1 MTFKISQAAHHQQN
15 SRMDEYSESIRKKMQ
30 SIKADTDQIFA
41 TINKHEKENKDANT
55 ISKKER
61 SILDLQEDASTLRFV
76 R

>member
-1 MTFKISQAAHHQQN
+1 
-15 SRMDEYSESIRKKMQ
+15 MDEYSETIRKKMQ

-41 TINKHEKENKDANT
+41 TINKHEKENNDANK

>member
-1 MTFKISQAAHHQQN
+1 
-15 SRMDEYSESIRKKMQ
+15 MDEYSESIRKKMQ

-41 TINKHEKENKDANT
+41 TINKHEKENNDANT
-55 ISKKER
+55 ISKKDR

>member
-1 MTFKISQAAHHQQN
+1 
-15 SRMDEYSESIRKKMQ
+15 MDEYSETIRKKMQ
-30 SIKADTDQIFA
+30 RIKADTDQIFA
-41 TINKHEKENKDANT
+41 TINKHEKDINDANI

>member
-1 MTFKISQAAHHQQN
+1 
-15 SRMDEYSESIRKKMQ
+15 MDEYSESIRKKMQ

-41 TINKHEKENKDANT
+41 TINKHEKENKDATT
-55 ISKKER
+55 ISTKER

>member
-1 MTFKISQAAHHQQN
+1 
-15 SRMDEYSESIRKKMQ
+15 MDEYSESIRKKMQ

-41 TINKHEKENKDANT
+41 TINKHEKENKYATT
-55 ISKKER
+55 IFTKER

>member
-1 MTFKISQAAHHQQN
+1 
-15 SRMDEYSESIRKKMQ
+15 MDEYSETIRKKMQ

-41 TINKHEKENKDANT
+41 TINKHEKDTKDANT

>member
-1 MTFKISQAAHHQQN
+1 
-15 SRMDEYSESIRKKMQ
+15 MDEYSETIRKKMQ

-55 ISKKER
+55 ISKKDR

>member
-1 MTFKISQAAHHQQN
+1 
-15 SRMDEYSESIRKKMQ
+15 MDEYSESIRKKMQ

-41 TINKHEKENKDANT
+41 TINKHERDTKDANT

>member
-1 MTFKISQAAHHQQN
+1 
-15 SRMDEYSESIRKKMQ
+15 MDEYSESIRKKMQ

-55 ISKKER
+55 TFKKEK
-61 SILDLQEDASTLRFV
+61 SILDLQEEASTLRFV

>member
-1 MTFKISQAAHHQQN
+1 
-15 SRMDEYSESIRKKMQ
+15 MQ

-41 TINKHEKENKDANT
+41 TINKHEKDNKDANT